1 MISDNIKQQLISL
14 AQKYEQPDFIN
25 GDPSWFMHQVKGERN
40 QETMAFIAS
49 CLSYG
54 SRRQFMPK
62 IALMANHSQGDIFLW
77 VKEAA
82 YHELIPNNDKCYYR
96 LYTNAMITDMLDAL
110 RQMIVDHGSIAAFI
124 AEKSNGSPARG
135 GTRGITARNAID
147 AICAHFAAHGSR
159 GIIPRNSSSACK
171 RICMYLRWMVRSE
184 SPVDLGLWQDIIDRR
199 NLIMPLDTHV
209 IQQANRLQLI
219 HTSTASMTTAQRL
232 TDTLCE
238 IWPDDPLK
246 GDFALFGYGVNS
258 K

>member
-1 MISDNIKQQLISL
+1 MISKDIKQQLISL
-14 AQKYEQPDFIN
+14 AQQYETPDFIV
-25 GDPSWFMHQVKGERN
+25 GDPSWFMHQVKGDRN

-62 IALMANHSQGDIFLW
+62 ISLMADHSQGDIFLW

-82 YHELIPNNDKCYYR
+82 YRDLIADNDKCYYR
-96 LYTNAMITDMLDAL
+96 LYTNAMMRDMLDAL
-110 RQMIVDHGSIAAFI
+110 RQMIIHHGSIANFMAD
-124 AEKSNGSPARG
+124 KSKGNMNARH
-135 GTRGITARNAID
+135 AID
-147 AICAHFAAHGSR
+147 AICAHFATHGSQ

-171 RICMYLRWMVRSE
+171 RICMYLRWMVRTN

-209 IQQANRLQLI
+209 IQQATRLQLI
-219 HTSTASMTTAQRL
+219 NTQTASMTTAQRL
-232 TDTLCE
+232 TDTLRQ